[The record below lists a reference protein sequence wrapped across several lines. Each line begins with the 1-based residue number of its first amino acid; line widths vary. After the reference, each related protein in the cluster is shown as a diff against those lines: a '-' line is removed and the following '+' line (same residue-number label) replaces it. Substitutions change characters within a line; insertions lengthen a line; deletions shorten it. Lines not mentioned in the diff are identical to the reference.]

1 MKNST
6 IRTLL
11 FLCVF
16 IDLALLGVVVW
27 DYFQNDSDLI
37 VIVLAVFALFTLVTA
52 ILFFL
57 AGRGQGEPQ
66 AERVVIKVVEK
77 EAPEPGHVAAM
88 PAQPLGDVLP
98 PIPPAPLR
106 STAYVP
112 PVPPPRPA
120 AITRHLPEAPFR
132 FNGYTLHSRSV
143 KLKNKGGSRTIYF
156 FSKKKPKSG
165 KPCAKPAGYHVGVN
179 ERTGLPFLK
188 KGAGKDG
195 EDLTPGQEHQYRPQ
209 CSAVTAD
216 GAQCRNSARVGSKYC
231 GPHFGYQPP
240 TTTGLAKRIEG
251 EDWSDEDDQTDTQT
265 VREADTKARVRKAKD
280 TKPSVRRNWFGR
292 RKAAPG

>member
-6 IRTLL
+6 VSNLL
-11 FLCVF
+11 FVCIFL
-16 IDLALLGVVVW
+16 DLALIGVVVY
-27 DYFQNDSDLI
+27 DYFQNDSDWI
-37 VIVLAVFALFTLVTA
+37 VGVLAVFGVFVVITA

-57 AGRGQGEPQ
+57 AGRRESTET
-66 AERVVIKVVEK
+66 ERVVVRVVDH
-77 EAPEPGHVAAM
+77 EAQSESAPM
-88 PAQPLGDVLP
+88 MAQPLGDVLP

-106 STAYVP
+106 STHYVA
-112 PVPPPRPA
+112 PVPPRRPA
-120 AITRHLPEAPFR
+120 ALARTVTAEGPFK
-132 FNGYTLHSRSV
+132 FNGYTLHKKDV
-143 KLKNKGGSRTIYF
+143 KLANGNGNRTIYF

-188 KGAGKDG
+188 KGAGRDG
-195 EDLTPGQEHQYRPQ
+195 EDLTPQAEHAYRPQ

-216 GAQCRNSARVGSKYC
+216 GAQCRNSARQGSKYC
-231 GPHFGYQPP
+231 APHFGYQPP

-251 EDWSDEDDQTDTQT
+251 EDWSDDDRQTDSGT
-265 VREADTKARVRKAKD
+265 VRDADTKARVTKAKD

-292 RKAAPG
+292 RKAAA